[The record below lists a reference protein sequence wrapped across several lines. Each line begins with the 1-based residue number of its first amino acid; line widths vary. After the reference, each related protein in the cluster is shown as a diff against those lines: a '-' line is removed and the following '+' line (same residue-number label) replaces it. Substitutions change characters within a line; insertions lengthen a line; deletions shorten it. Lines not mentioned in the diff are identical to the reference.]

1 MKYVRQFLIILLIS
15 LLGELLHHWIPLPVP
30 ASVYGIVLMFL
41 ALEWKIVPLPAV
53 REVSRFLVALLQ
65 LTFIPAG
72 VGLMTKWE
80 ILRPVAVPVLAVLFI
95 VTFLVL
101 FVAGRVTQALLRRGA
116 GKEAED
122 G

>member
-30 ASVYGIVLMFL
+30 ASIYGIVLLFL
-41 ALEWKIVPLPAV
+41 ALEWKIIPLPAV
-53 REVSRFLVALLQ
+53 REVSRFLVELLP

-72 VGLMTKWE
+72 VGLMARWA
-80 ILRPVAVPVLAVLFI
+80 ILQPALVPVLAVIFA

-101 FVAGRVTQALLRRGA
+101 AVSGWVTQALLRRRS
-116 GKEAED
+116 GKEAD
-122 G
+122 HG

>member
-30 ASVYGIVLMFL
+30 GSVYGIVLMFL

-53 REVSRFLVALLQ
+53 REVSRFFVSILQ
-65 LTFIPAG
+65 MTFIPAG

-80 ILRPVAVPVLAVLFI
+80 ILRPVAVPVLAVLVI
-95 VTFLVL
+95 EAMSRTR
-101 FVAGRVTQALLRRGA
+101 AACRR
-116 GKEAED
+116 
-122 G
+122 